1 MTASIRDQARA
12 GSLPLP
18 QLVKLWGEIQPDA
31 LAFREKDFGIWKR
44 ITWGE
49 YSRNVELLALGL
61 AELGFREGERLA
73 IAGEGIP
80 EWMYADMAAQSLGG
94 ICVGLYPTSPWAE
107 LAYILEHS
115 GSRIAV
121 CGDQEQVD
129 KILEARKQRGLSNL
143 KWVIYVDDKGMRGY
157 QEDGLIS
164 IAEVIERGRRR
175 AESDLAALA
184 NYRTLSA
191 ARLPD
196 DPAIIVYTSGTTG
209 APKGAMLS
217 HRNML
222 VAGCSVVD
230 TFGYDGKNLEVLCY
244 LPLCHV
250 AERSFSTVMQLCCGS
265 VVNFAESVDTVS
277 MDLRE
282 IGPTL
287 FLGVPR
293 IWEKLQ
299 QTITIKIKE
308 SYPFHRWAYQA
319 ALALAMP
326 IARREIAAGGY
337 RRGLRDKLVGKLLH
351 LLMFRNIQRF
361 SGLHRVAVCFCGAA
375 SVSPE
380 TLLFFRAIGLSH
392 LPGLRDD
399 RDGRGRAGA
408 AARPHRFRMR
418 RRADSLAAV
427 SPRGRWRVADEGA
440 DGVSRIPRRAGGDCG
455 GAANNETV
463 ALLMGIDVR
472 RIYALAWA
480 LAAATAGL
488 AGLLVSTIYEIGP
501 DMSAFGLRAFP
512 ATILGGLD
520 AVGGS
525 AIGGFIIGILENLGE
540 GYIGRGLKEI
550 IGFAIILVVLMIR
563 PFGLFGTRDVER
575 V

>member
-392 LPGLRDD
+392 LP
-399 RDGRGRAGA
+399 
-408 AARPHRFRMR
+408 
-418 RRADSLAAV
+418 
-427 SPRGRWRVADEGA
+427 
-440 DGVSRIPRRAGGDCG
+440 
-455 GAANNETV
+455 ANNETV